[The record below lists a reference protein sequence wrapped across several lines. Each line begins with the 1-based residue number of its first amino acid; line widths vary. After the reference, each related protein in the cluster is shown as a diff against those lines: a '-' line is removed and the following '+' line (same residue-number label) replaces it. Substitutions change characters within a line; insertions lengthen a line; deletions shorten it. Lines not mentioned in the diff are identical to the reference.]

1 MRRPSHKLW
10 PPKFRPYF
18 ANIGPGRGAVPGD
31 AVPDQGCMHSHRHPH
46 TLSRCQSPVIQ
57 LPAKHGARE
66 WNMASPCF
74 APLSLHSHSER
85 CLQLRNSNN
94 DGMRQQQRA
103 VWLLIGSLPAQ
114 QLSQL
119 LLSTFETVSVFRKTE
134 YWCGADTDVH
144 CCRAVRA
151 GGGGREAQF
160 LGLTF
165 TSAAA
170 GSQGGSTGDHGMYH
184 HGD

>member
-1 MRRPSHKLW
+1 MPS
-10 PPKFRPYF
+10 
-18 ANIGPGRGAVPGD
+18 
-31 AVPDQGCMHSHRHPH
+31 
-46 TLSRCQSPVIQ
+46 
-57 LPAKHGARE
+57 
-66 WNMASPCF
+66 ASK
-74 APLSLHSHSER
+74 
-85 CLQLRNSNN
+85 
-94 DGMRQQQRA
+94 QQQRWHETA
-103 VWLLIGSLPAQ
+103 AESCVAADRLSACPLRPAQ
-114 QLSQL
+114 QLSRL

-144 CCRAVRA
+144 CCRAVGV
-151 GGGGREAQF
+151 GGGAQF